1 MNKRIISLFL
11 ALLLIVPI
19 SGCDS
24 NENAPVSSI
33 NTSKAETTADSE
45 KDTDI
50 SVVDSETDSNEISS
64 FADEVMEKFG
74 YNGTFNDEVFERMLS
89 SIVIGD
95 TEVSHPC
102 CLNDFNEDY
111 EYDGRYPTTM
121 TYKGYPAVKL
131 YLKDDGDGDV
141 NNDVFTSLHFA
152 RDIINDAEM
161 DNFFFDESFGGI
173 KLDDTPDVVEKYLG
187 KPSKT
192 KKTTSGGIWYF
203 YKSDKYELH
212 VDFDYNNKLF
222 MLDAYIIRE

>member
-1 MNKRIISLFL
+1 MNKRIISLFI

-50 SVVDSETDSNEISS
+50 SVADSETDSNEISS
-64 FADEVMEKFG
+64 FADEVIEKFG
-74 YNGTFNDEVFERMLS
+74 YNGTFDDEVFERMLS

-111 EYDGRYPTTM
+111 EYDGGITM
-121 TYKGYPAVKL
+121 TYKGYPAVEIF
-131 YLKDDGDGDV
+131 LKDDGDGDV
-141 NNDVFTSLHFA
+141 NNDVFTSLHFS

-173 KLDDTPDVVEKYLG
+173 KLEDTSDVVEKYLG

-192 KKTTSGGIWYF
+192 KKSTVGGVIYF

-212 VDFDYNNKLF
+212 LAFDYNNKLY